1 MDSIPSQPR
10 RLAQDRP
17 ARRARKREPVTY
29 WWAAAACRLSD
40 PELFFPVSSAGPA
53 VKQAERAKEVCGRC
67 LVRRQCLD
75 FALSSRQAYGIW
87 GGLTEQ
93 ERSRL
98 LADLNPTPLAGG
110 DGLKAI
116 R

>member
-1 MDSIPSQPR
+1 MG
-10 RLAQDRP
+10 A
-17 ARRARKREPVTY
+17 AETY
-29 WWAAAACRLSD
+29 WRAAAACRYCD
-40 PELFFPVSSAGPA
+40 PDLFFPVSAAGPA
-53 VKQAERAKEVCGRC
+53 ANQAATAKAVCGQC
-67 LVRRQCLD
+67 PVRSQCLD

>member
-1 MDSIPSQPR
+1 METIPVQPR
-10 RLAQDRP
+10 RLARDRP
-17 ARRARKREPVTY
+17 ARRARKPEPVTY

-53 VKQAERAKEVCGRC
+53 GKQAERAKEVCGRC
-67 LVRRQCLD
+67 LVRRQCLE
-75 FALSSRQAYGIW
+75 FALSSRQAHGIW

-98 LADLNPTPLAGG
+98 LAGLHPAPPADG
-110 DGLKAI
+110 DGLKAV